1 MNSLQAAAA
10 EAFVEILRDAG
21 VPVTIGGRDYQAMVS
36 PSGLAV
42 DLEEGGFTQDGS
54 LTVKLLVAHLPTP
67 APAHTD
73 TIHIGGERYKIDEI
87 NRKPGAGIVEYRVAR
102 R

>member
-1 MNSLQAAAA
+1 VNAIQAAAA

-21 VPVTIGGRDYQAMVS
+21 VPVTIGGREYQAMVS

-54 LTVKLLVAHLPTP
+54 LTVKLLVAHLPSP
-67 APAHTD
+67 LPVHNE
-73 TIHIGGERYKIDEI
+73 TILIGGDRHKIEEI
-87 NRKPGAGIVEYRVAR
+87 IRKPGSAIIEFRVAR